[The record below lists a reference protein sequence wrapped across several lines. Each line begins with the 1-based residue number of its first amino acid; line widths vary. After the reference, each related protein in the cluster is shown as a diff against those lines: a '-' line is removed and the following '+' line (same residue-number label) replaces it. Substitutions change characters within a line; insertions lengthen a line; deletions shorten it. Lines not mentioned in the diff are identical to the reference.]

1 MGRNKGTNSYSNNYE
16 PHVAGVLDA
25 RTHIT
30 GGADNLTKS
39 ETWISDDGN
48 IWIREGIRVSVTQ
61 DTDSTKNGI
70 YLLLDDDYTQA
81 NNWLFIGSNSGGS
94 TDSKVYVTTINFGN
108 FIDDQSV
115 TPTIQAEFENIINKW
130 KQGYVVL
137 YHSDNLYDSNTY
149 GVLLTERNEA
159 NGWYTFYITCDDIK
173 YSIVWN
179 EGDSDVSLREET
191 EFYRINLVFSTI
203 TNNKKYTLDEKAEV
217 SRIINNA
224 KNNKKI
230 YFKTTYNSISSS
242 IMSGVVNVSYNGNE
256 EITFSVVQP
265 NGDIKYYSPNGAN
278 RGTYWKVWTVK
289 GKQSVFTLS
298 TPGLLDVDRVSNL
311 DLTETDVATISSF
324 LNSSAYTKESTLT
337 YCDSNEIKTNNEI
350 QKIPL
355 NVIIHISASPY
366 NTGTITVSCLSPDG
380 NYVYKFLINFIYEY
394 GSVTQCKASA
404 ITSNPLVSKFN
415 INSLSTPNLFSETR
429 TDPINI
435 YPIDNNVI
443 LSLFAGKF
451 VYTPLL
457 YTGVVISE
465 VGTYPL
471 SYSGQCINTQSS
483 PKDGDEISLSA
494 LGTNGVIVKV
504 LLTYSEANS
513 SFIADAPIVISGGD
527 SKVYQT
533 TLNLSTVNG
542 EITDTELQELNN
554 IISKFKAGYVI
565 LANYYNEYD
574 QCDQIIPLT
583 IKYIESEND
592 LFFSFLDINGN
603 IFDYNAYI
611 AERQWYLYNY
621 PYQKY
626 EKCYLPFYSI
636 KDGSTYTAA
645 HKEQVLKCINKAKGN
660 SLISYDYAGT
670 AVGAI
675 YSGVLDISYD
685 GNETASFR
693 IPQADGSVNVYSP
706 TGVNSGTTWKVKNIP
721 VESSGGGG
729 SSDGYIT
736 KTLTTPNLFDQN
748 RGKIPIL
755 NDSDKEIIKS
765 LFNDGYKKIKLYY
778 SSNSNSGLLNA
789 PITFNCDYF
798 QEDISVVDASLYMS
812 IVDNIGSPVYEIIDV
827 YHGNIA
833 VLYKN
838 AKISIID
845 ITYDNNQNG
854 YAKFNNGLLIQWGFI
869 STTGRERTVYLPVN
883 FYDTTYHVFSSPEVP
898 PDINVLESLY
908 LSYKANAYFKIKGS
922 FINPANNN
930 EYGYPG
936 EPFHWFA
943 SGRWK

>member
-203 TNNKKYTLDEKAEV
+203 TNNKEYTLGEKAEV

-278 RGTYWKVWTVK
+278 SGTYWKVWTVK

-366 NTGTITVSCLSPDG
+366 NTGTITASCLSPDG
-380 NYVYKFLINFIYEY
+380 NYVYKFLINFIYEN

-583 IKYIESEND
+583 IKYIESENY

-721 VESSGGGG
+721 VESSGGG
-729 SSDGYIT
+729 DGNIKY
-736 KTLTTPNLFDQN
+736 LTTPGLFSATRGSEINLN
-748 RGKIPIL
+748 A
-755 NDSDKEIIKS
+755 SDCSIINS
-765 LFNDGYKKIKLYY
+765 LFNNNYKNIQLYY
-778 SSNSNSGLLNA
+778 MGAPTGTDGIFPVNVSGVNLEGTSGDGNMIYLSITNDLGVPLFEYVMIDSTTVMRTIQRTAEINSN
-789 PITFNCDYF
+789 ITFN
-798 QEDISVVDASLYMS
+798 SSSL
-812 IVDNIGSPVYEIIDV
+812 
-827 YHGNIA
+827 
-833 VLYKN
+833 
-838 AKISIID
+838 
-845 ITYDNNQNG
+845 NQNG
-854 YAKFNNGLLIQWGFI
+854 YTKFNNGLLIQWGYFSGGVSNGQSI
-869 STTGRERTVYLPVN
+869 SFPLSFKSCFSLAFSSTTNNTNNSIWSVNYAAIYASYFTVYRRYVDAADVSP
-883 FYDTTYHVFSSPEVP
+883 SSQ
-898 PDINVLESLY
+898 
-908 LSYKANAYFKIKGS
+908 S
-922 FINPANNN
+922 F
-930 EYGYPG
+930 
-936 EPFHWFA
+936 
-943 SGRWK
+943 RWIAIGDWK